1 MFLQISFLE
10 LKNSLIKVNIEF
22 DYTALGYTSQNSSK
36 FGFYTEKCAITNAD
50 APATK
55 FFLIG
60 SDNNSLNKNCLLN
73 TANVDLGQRMEYL
86 DQTSWTKT
94 EFNLEFL
101 AFRFPTSGNLTAVC
115 DLKICL
121 EGDCATESTQTC

>member
-1 MFLQISFLE
+1 
-10 LKNSLIKVNIEF
+10 
-22 DYTALGYTSQNSSK
+22 
-36 FGFYTEKCAITNAD
+36 
-50 APATK
+50 
-55 FFLIG
+55 
-60 SDNNSLNKNCLLN
+60 
-73 TANVDLGQRMEYL
+73 MEYF

-121 EGDCATESTQTC
+121 EGDCATESTQSCWKEKELGQSAQKPNSFIIFIPAFYCTYEIKS